1 MLLLPQSRRFNK
13 INLYFQ
19 TMKTYVKIGIF
30 VVSFIALSAILAALY
45 LYNLKH
51 TDMAK
56 AKPDFIITAAAIQKE
71 FEDNE
76 TISSAKYINKVIEVT
91 GTVASVTQTGGNNMN
106 ISLKSGNDISSVICT
121 FPVIK
126 DPSKIKNGDIIV
138 IRGEC
143 SGFTQLFDGQ
153 PPLDVLLNNC
163 AVVIHK

>member
-1 MLLLPQSRRFNK
+1 
-13 INLYFQ
+13 
-19 TMKTYVKIGIF
+19 MKTYLKIAIF

-56 AKPDFIITAAAIQKE
+56 ARPDFIITAAAIQKE

-76 TISSAKYINKVIEVT
+76 TTASAKYINKVIEVT
-91 GTVASVTQTGGNNMN
+91 GTVASVTQTGDNLN

-121 FPVIK
+121 FPVVK

-138 IRGEC
+138 LRGEC
-143 SGFTQLFDGQ
+143 SGFTQLFEGQ

>member
-1 MLLLPQSRRFNK
+1 
-13 INLYFQ
+13 
-19 TMKTYVKIGIF
+19 MKTYVKIGIF

-56 AKPDFIITAAAIQKE
+56 ARPDFVITAAAIQKE

-76 TISSAKYINKVIEVT
+76 TIASAKYINKVIEVT
-91 GTVASVTQTGGNNMN
+91 GTVASVAQTGDNLN